1 MKKISS
7 LVLIS
12 ILTVTSGFSSE
23 PEIIDLENELLS
35 LEHEFLS
42 SLEEINSPSLELEEP
57 FTEDPFASVISE
69 TQEDSPFITE
79 QTIAEE
85 AESESVVTTISTS
98 EPVQEAIATPLLSYP
113 HEEKAQPSASTLEIS
128 FQQVF
133 SNSPFIYSIL
143 LGMSFTSIAI
153 CLYIIL
159 RVRQQTAFCDKFS
172 KEVRHKFL
180 DRDFKEASTFCSKN
194 HNWLSK
200 IVLSGINCKKY
211 GLNAVLENM
220 KSEGKRATISSW
232 QQLGILQDIAIISP
246 MLGLLGTVI
255 GLFYAFYDLNRS
267 FNSIS
272 NLLDGLGISVGTT
285 VAGICVAILSMILH
299 SMTKFRLVRSL
310 AKIEVE
316 ASSLAYLIDEDNG
329 EV

>member
-1 MKKISS
+1 MKKIP
-7 LVLIS
+7 LLALIS
-12 ILTVTSGFSSE
+12 ILSITSGFSSE
-23 PEIIDLENELLS
+23 PEITDLENELLS

-42 SLEEINSPSLELEEP
+42 STDDASSPLLDMEEP
-57 FTEDPFASVISE
+57 YSEDPSISVILE
-69 TQEDSPFITE
+69 TQEESPYITE
-79 QTIAEE
+79 KTIVEE
-85 AESESVVTTISTS
+85 NEPEVILTSESISAPNSSPTS
-98 EPVQEAIATPLLSYP
+98 LISHPY
-113 HEEKAQPSASTLEIS
+113 EEKMKLSENALQIS
-128 FQQVF
+128 LKQVF
-133 SNSPFIYSIL
+133 SNSPFIYSLL

-159 RVRQQTAFCDKFS
+159 RVRQQTTISEEVS
-172 KEVRHKFL
+172 KEIR
-180 DRDFKEASTFCSKN
+180 DRFSTHDFKAISDLCAK
-194 HNWLSK
+194 HPNWLSK
-200 IVLSGINCKKY
+200 IVLSGMNGKKY
-211 GLNAVLENM
+211 GLNTVLENM

-285 VAGICVAILSMILH
+285 VAGICVAILAMILH
-299 SMTKFRLVRSL
+299 STTKFRLVRSL

-316 ASSLAYLIDEDNG
+316 ASSLAYLIDENHDL
-329 EV
+329 

>member
-1 MKKISS
+1 M
-7 LVLIS
+7 LTS

-23 PEIIDLENELLS
+23 PEIVDLEKELLS
-35 LEHEFLS
+35 LEHEFLN
-42 SLEEINSPSLELEEP
+42 SLEETNSSLELEEISS
-57 FTEDPFASVISE
+57 EDPSVSVILE
-69 TQEDSPFITE
+69 TQDESPFITE
-79 QTIAEE
+79 KTIIEDNEPE
-85 AESESVVTTISTS
+85 ATLAVTEPVLAPTTTSTTISH
-98 EPVQEAIATPLLSYP
+98 PY
-113 HEEKAQPSASTLEIS
+113 EEKVQPTTNTLQIS

-133 SNSPFIYSIL
+133 SNSPFIYSLL

-159 RVRQQTAFCDKFS
+159 RVRQQTAVCHQFS

-180 DRDFKEASTFCSKN
+180 ENNFKDASNLCSTN
-194 HNWLSK
+194 QNWLSK

-267 FNSIS
+267 FDSIS

-299 SMTKFRLVRSL
+299 SMTKFKLVRSL

-316 ASSLAYLIDEDNG
+316 ASSLAYLIDEDHKS
-329 EV
+329 

>member
-1 MKKISS
+1 MKKIP
-7 LVLIS
+7 LLILTS

-23 PEIIDLENELLS
+23 PEIVDLEKELLS
-35 LEHEFLS
+35 LEHEFLNSLEETNS
-42 SLEEINSPSLELEEP
+42 SLEMEE
-57 FTEDPFASVISE
+57 TSSEDPSVSIILE
-69 TQEDSPFITE
+69 TQDDAPFITE
-79 QTIAEE
+79 KTIIEDKEPEATLAIAETVP
-85 AESESVVTTISTS
+85 SSTTTISH
-98 EPVQEAIATPLLSYP
+98 PY
-113 HEEKAQPSASTLEIS
+113 EEKTQPTTDTLQIS

-133 SNSPFIYSIL
+133 SNSPFIYSLL

-159 RVRQQTAFCDKFS
+159 RVREQTAVCHKFS
-172 KEVRHKFL
+172 KEIRHKFL
-180 DRDFKEASTFCSKN
+180 ENNFKDASTLCST
-194 HNWLSK
+194 HQNWLSK
-200 IVLSGINCKKY
+200 IVLSGLSCKKY

-267 FNSIS
+267 FDSIS
-272 NLLDGLGISVGTT
+272 HLLDGLGISVGTT

-316 ASSLAYLIDEDNG
+316 ASSLAYLIDEDHKS
-329 EV
+329 